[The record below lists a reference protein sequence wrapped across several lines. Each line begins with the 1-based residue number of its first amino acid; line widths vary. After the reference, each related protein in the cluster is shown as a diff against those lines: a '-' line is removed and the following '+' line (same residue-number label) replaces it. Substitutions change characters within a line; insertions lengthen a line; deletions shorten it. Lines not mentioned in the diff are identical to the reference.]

1 MPCKDPSGEG
11 RPHHSKGGQDTWRLQ
26 GKPPKACQKLA
37 EVRMRC
43 PKGFRGSV
51 ALLTPDF
58 RLPAS
63 QRHCFLCQLVPSV
76 PSAGGVTPSQVPK
89 PDTSLSQP
97 SAVSPGRALPAHHAC
112 PQALAVEQ
120 SLPWRRGAS
129 ISPPPG
135 VSPAV
140 CSPVVLTVS
149 GKGLP
154 PTLQNAW
161 GRRLHSL
168 AQRAA
173 SL

>member
-63 QRHCFLCQLVPSV
+63 RLEDDVSVASNCPTCGTEVKAATGHPHNTSQNQVTDVTDQTTTINSNTFSREETLTSSIAYFIISIAQLKTKVCKTCKETKYGQTRGK
-76 PSAGGVTPSQVPK
+76 AT
-89 PDTSLSQP
+89 
-97 SAVSPGRALPAHHAC
+97 GRNCLRSTGIKG
-112 PQALAVEQ
+112 EDS
-120 SLPWRRGAS
+120 SLPEA
-129 ISPPPG
+129 
-135 VSPAV
+135 
-140 CSPVVLTVS
+140 
-149 GKGLP
+149 
-154 PTLQNAW
+154 
-161 GRRLHSL
+161 
-168 AQRAA
+168 
-173 SL
+173 